1 MRWMRGLG
9 LFVAGTFVG
18 MLIMQASAA
27 PQEKPAIGL
36 NHVGV
41 YVNNL
46 EESLNFYTNTMGFRK
61 AFTVTT
67 PEGKLASVYVQVS
80 RDTFLEVVPADAD
93 HPAGF
98 SHAAFWVDDVRATN
112 DRLRRAGAKVQEPH
126 VGMTKALISDVFDPN
141 GLRLE
146 MLEMVPGS
154 MQRKAVDSWR

>member
-18 MLIMQASAA
+18 MLIMQAKAA

-61 AFTVTT
+61 AFTRHDSGRQAGVRVCAGQ
-67 PEGKLASVYVQVS
+67 PRHVS
-80 RDTFLEVVPADAD
+80 
-93 HPAGF
+93 
-98 SHAAFWVDDVRATN
+98 
-112 DRLRRAGAKVQEPH
+112 
-126 VGMTKALISDVFDPN
+126 
-141 GLRLE
+141 
-146 MLEMVPGS
+146 
-154 MQRKAVDSWR
+154 

>member
-9 LFVAGTFVG
+9 LFAAGAVVG
-18 MLIMQASAA
+18 MLIMQPGAA
-27 PQEKPAIGL
+27 PQERTTTGL

-41 YVNNL
+41 YVTNL

-61 AFTVTT
+61 AFTVKT

-80 RDTFLEVVPADAD
+80 RDTFLEVVPADAQ
-93 HPAGF
+93 HPPGF
-98 SHAAFWVDDVRATN
+98 SHAAFWVDDVKATTN
-112 DRLRRAGAKVQEPH
+112 RLRRAGAQVQEPH
-126 VGMTKALISDVFDPN
+126 LGMTKALVTDVFDPD

-154 MQRKAVDSWR
+154 MQRQAVDSWR

>member
-1 MRWMRGLG
+1 M
-9 LFVAGTFVG
+9 
-18 MLIMQASAA
+18 
-27 PQEKPAIGL
+27 
-36 NHVGV
+36 
-41 YVNNL
+41 
-46 EESLNFYTNTMGFRK
+46 
-61 AFTVTT
+61 
-67 PEGKLASVYVQVS
+67 YVQVS

-112 DRLRRAGAKVQEPH
+112 DRLRRAGAKIQEPH

-146 MLEMVPGS
+146 LLEMVPGS